1 MLLSTDQIYL
11 WVGFIILGLADL
23 YLYKYPLFHPIVFV
37 PAAGWLWG
45 DLSNGLIVGGTLE
58 LIFGLA
64 QLKESRRLN
73 LILYAGG
80 LALFIN
86 QVTDNINLTLC
97 ITIALLL
104 AFGLQMAV
112 DKLKEWIRVAVL
124 IVLSGA
130 IIFVLPLGGEI
141 LGWIPAQ
148 LLNQMAIAGEILPWI
163 FYAYAL
169 VGMVG
174 KTRDKDLEVG
184 IPAILVGSVL
194 CFREY
199 FIGPVVFVMIYYLL
213 DSLLRDHHW
222 RALWW
227 LDWALLAV
235 SIYFLLPNF
244 LQPTLWVFIGVLVF
258 NVLLVLRDF
267 APLEIYLLIFIAG
280 IILSKGNLLT

>member
-1 MLLSTDQIYL
+1 MFLSTDQIYL
-11 WVGFIILGLADL
+11 WVGFIVLGLADL

-45 DLSNGLIVGGTLE
+45 DLSNGLIVGGSLE

-80 LALFIN
+80 LALYIN

-97 ITIALLL
+97 MTMALLL
-104 AFGLQMAV
+104 AFGLQIALE
-112 DKLKEWIRVAVL
+112 KLKEWVRIVVL
-124 IVLSGA
+124 IAVSGLML
-130 IIFVLPLGGEI
+130 FVLPLGGGM

-148 LLNQMAIAGEILPWI
+148 LLNQMAVAGEILPWI

-169 VGMVG
+169 VAMVG
-174 KTRDKDLEVG
+174 RTRDKDMEVG
-184 IPAILVGSVL
+184 IPAVLVGSIL

-199 FIGPVVFVMIYYLL
+199 FIGPLVFVFIYYLL
-213 DSLLRDHHW
+213 DALMRDRHW
-222 RALWW
+222 RYLWW

-235 SIYFLLPNF
+235 SVYFLLPNF
-244 LQPTLWVFIGVLVF
+244 LQPTLWVFVGVLIF
-258 NVLLVLRDF
+258 NVLLVLRNF